1 MLRTNLSTRP
11 FYNERA
17 VHLLIALVATIVL
30 ALTIW
35 NVATVVR
42 LSTHNTELAGRIGA
56 DRSEAERLGREATR
70 IRRGID
76 QAELEV
82 VVAAAREANTLIDR
96 RTFSW
101 TAFFNYIE
109 STLPADVMVTS
120 VKPSVDD
127 QGTRVS
133 MIVVGRRTEDVD
145 EFLGKLD
152 ATGAFTNVLLRQ
164 DEETDEGLHRAVI
177 DARYTPPSQPAATPA
192 SEAGVG
198 R

>member
-17 VHLLIALVATIVL
+17 VHLLLALAATIVL
-30 ALTIW
+30 ALTVL

-42 LSTHNTELAGRIGA
+42 LSTHNTELSGRIGA
-56 DRSEAERLGREATR
+56 DRGEAERLSREATR

-82 VVAAAREANTLIDR
+82 VVTAAREANTLIDR

-109 STLPADVMVTS
+109 STLPPDVMLTS
-120 VKPSVDD
+120 VKPTVDD
-127 QGTRVS
+127 KGTRVS

-145 EFLGKLD
+145 DFLGKLD
-152 ATGAFTNVLLRQ
+152 KTGAFTNVLLRQ

-177 DARYTPPSQPAATPA
+177 DAMYVPPADGAGPG
-192 SEAGVG
+192 AGVG

>member
-133 MIVVGRRTEDVD
+133 MIVVG
-145 EFLGKLD
+145 
-152 ATGAFTNVLLRQ
+152 
-164 DEETDEGLHRAVI
+164 
-177 DARYTPPSQPAATPA
+177 PST
-192 SEAGVG
+192 SVTVG

>member
-17 VHLLIALVATIVL
+17 VHLLLALVATIVL

-35 NVATVVR
+35 NLATVIR
-42 LSTHNTELAGRIGA
+42 LSRHNTELSGRIGA
-56 DRSEAERLGREATR
+56 DRSEAERLSREAAR

-76 QAELEV
+76 QAELQV
-82 VVAAAREANTLIDR
+82 VVAAAREANALIDR

-109 STLPADVMVTS
+109 FTLPPDVMLTS

-127 QGTRVS
+127 QGTHVS
-133 MIVVGRRTEDVD
+133 MIVVGRRTEDID

-164 DEETDEGLHRAVI
+164 DEDTDEGLHRAVV
-177 DARYTPPSQPAATPA
+177 DARYAPPADAAVPAT
-192 SEAGVG
+192 GVG